1 MHGSSNSWRSRRI
14 RGVPVIDLTL
24 ASALG
29 AVAII
34 GALRHEP
41 PEGPDL
47 LTLPVA
53 VVMCGA
59 LSLRR
64 IHPFAMAVLVS
75 VPALVQ
81 ALVSVSPGALWALAV
96 YLVATVSVATHDTEA
111 RAAAG
116 GGLLLVSL
124 FLQEWL
130 DHGTDYVFIVLVFG
144 GAWLIGRGLN
154 AWTTRALSAEAT
166 SSETARLA
174 VAEERLR
181 VARELH
187 DVVAHSL
194 GVIAVQSEAADALLE
209 RDPTLARASVQAVRS
224 SARGALD
231 EMRQLL
237 GVLRAE
243 PDGLPLEPQ
252 PRLAGLAQL
261 VDSFTAAGLR
271 VALTQSTRPAH
282 LRPGLDLTAFRIVQE
297 SLSNV
302 LRHAG
307 PVPVSVSVTV
317 AGDALVVEVRN
328 ASSAPGPRRL
338 PGTGLGLIGLRERV
352 QALDGT
358 LVHGPDGSGFRV
370 TATLPLS
377 GSTA

>member
-1 MHGSSNSWRSRRI
+1 MSGLRVH
-14 RGVPVIDLTL
+14 
-24 ASALG
+24 SA
-29 AVAII
+29 
-34 GALRHEP
+34 RTPNTSE
-41 PEGPDL
+41 
-47 LTLPVA
+47 
-53 VVMCGA
+53 
-59 LSLRR
+59 
-64 IHPFAMAVLVS
+64 
-75 VPALVQ
+75 
-81 ALVSVSPGALWALAV
+81 
-96 YLVATVSVATHDTEA
+96 
-111 RAAAG
+111 
-116 GGLLLVSL
+116 
-124 FLQEWL
+124 
-130 DHGTDYVFIVLVFG
+130 
-144 GAWLIGRGLN
+144 
-154 AWTTRALSAEAT
+154 TTRALSAETT